1 MVIFINHYGTRDGG
15 LGTRDLVYIEAKSRV
30 SSLRPANF
38 WFDRRGFWSSPVPS
52 PKSQVPSFSAMTF
65 LASQWYTARRASR
78 RVSMGP
84 ARHPLVRSD
93 DGDHRSHHRG
103 DGPADG
109 PQAGRPGERD
119 RPADTT
125 VCASGVCRSAT
136 RLRAVPSRRVHLA
149 GGDPAHLPRRPDVSR
164 GDRRRVCDPVGGIAA
179 PWAPIVEPRP
189 YHPLG
194 RAPPQ
199 YFSAPPPPHA

>member
-1 MVIFINHYGTRDGG
+1 MAIFINHYGTRDGG

-125 VCASGVCRSAT
+125 VCAVRVCGSAT
-136 RLRAVPSRRVHLA
+136 RLRAVPSCRVHLA
-149 GGDPAHLPRRPDVSR
+149 GGNPAHLPRRPDVSR
-164 GDRRRVCDPVGGIAA
+164 SDCRRGFDAVGGIAA
-179 PWAPIVEPRP
+179 PWGPLVEPPRRHRLGGTP
-189 YHPLG
+189 GQHLRAVWPL
-194 RAPPQ
+194 P
-199 YFSAPPPPHA
+199 